1 MANICYFKGIV
12 KGNKL
17 NCEKFLEV
25 FPCYDILERK
35 ILGDIENSIVIFC
48 GDAPWGICAYAKNED
63 EVEKLTREQI
73 EQISDEDVQKYSIY
87 RLRDFSKLFDVEIMI
102 NSIDEE
108 FCKSNYYH
116 YKNGEIQSDKC
127 SADMA
132 ITKKE
137 IKNDELSIKNIK
149 VDDLNKKLIN
159 DKVEAIN
166 LLKISGSNFKYL
178 CEELRNDAEVV
189 DIALETNELDFQLIG
204 NDLRNDKQFMLKA
217 VKQSG
222 DILKYASD
230 ELKDDEEVAF
240 EALTNSGN
248 MNDVSDRLKN
258 DKEFILKVIKEIHEK
273 YPGGERLDELIP
285 DIMNNT
291 NLFEDKDFVVR
302 AASIEGFFTVC
313 NLENALR
320 HDRDVMS
327 AALKSTPTAIIFCDE
342 DLLEDIE
349 YLKSLNL
356 KFTDEDIEWFGDC
369 FDKEESNEYLDIIKK
384 ISKD

>member
-35 ILGDIENSIVIFC
+35 IFGDIENNVVIFC

-63 EVEKLTREQI
+63 EVEKLTKEQI
-73 EQISDEDVQKYSIY
+73 EQISDEDAQKYSIY
-87 RLRDFSKLFDVEIMI
+87 RLRDLSKLFDIEIMI

-116 YKNGEIQSDKC
+116 FKNGEIQSDKC
-127 SADMA
+127 PKYMT

-137 IKNDELSIKNIK
+137 IKNGEFSIKNIK
-149 VDDLNKKLIN
+149 VDVLNKKLIT

-166 LLKISGSNFKYL
+166 LLKTSGSNFEYL
-178 CEELRNDAEVV
+178 CEELRNDAKVA
-189 DIALETNELDFQLIG
+189 DIALKTNELDFQLIG

-222 DILKYASD
+222 RKLKYASD
-230 ELKDDEEVAF
+230 KLKDDEDMVF
-240 EALTNSGN
+240 EALINFGN
-248 MNDVSDRLKN
+248 MKDVSDRLKN
-258 DKEFILKVIKEIHEK
+258 DKEFILKVIKKIHKE

-302 AASIEGFFTVC
+302 VASIEGFFTVC
-313 NLENALR
+313 NLNNALR
-320 HDRDVMS
+320 HDKDVIS

-342 DLLEDIE
+342 DMLEDIE

-356 KFTDEDIEWFGDC
+356 KFTDEDIEWFSEC
-369 FDKEESNEYLDIIKK
+369 FDKEKSDEYLDIIKK
-384 ISKD
+384 INKD